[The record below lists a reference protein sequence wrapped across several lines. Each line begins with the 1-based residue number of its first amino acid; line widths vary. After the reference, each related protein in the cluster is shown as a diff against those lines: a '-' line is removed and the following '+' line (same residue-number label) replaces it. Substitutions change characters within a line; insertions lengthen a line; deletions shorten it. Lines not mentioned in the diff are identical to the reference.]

1 MKSNT
6 QTRKESDDV
15 RTARVG
21 TDAAG
26 YEHRYN
32 PFKRYLVIVDG
43 DGDVVHERDLHGAT
57 ISDWIDTVRRE
68 QGEWQELKL
77 ETGGW
82 IEGTVRDIYRT
93 LDGDRSE

>member
-6 QTRKESDDV
+6 ETRKESIDA

-26 YEHRYN
+26 YDHYYDAFERH
-32 PFKRYLVIVDG
+32 LVIVDG
-43 DGDVVHERDLHGAT
+43 DDVVHERDLHDAT
-57 ISDWIDTVRRE
+57 LSAWIDTVRRE
-68 QGEWQELKL
+68 QGAWQELDI

-93 LDGDRSE
+93 LDRERSE